1 MEVRQRMN
9 DNTYKQEENIYFKHR
24 KEAAKSNDQLNSRAG
39 AAALLGLSVSSLS
52 DYELGLTKVVPVDK
66 VLLMADLYN
75 APELK
80 SHYCN
85 ECCLLGC
92 NNPKIELQNLDR
104 ISLKALHSFKKI
116 VDAKET
122 LLNIVEDGVI
132 TADEKPDL
140 TAFLTVM
147 EEIEGVAKQMRLWA
161 EKNGML

>member
-1 MEVRQRMN
+1 
-9 DNTYKQEENIYFKHR
+9 
-24 KEAAKSNDQLNSRAG
+24 
-39 AAALLGLSVSSLS
+39 
-52 DYELGLTKVVPVDK
+52 
-66 VLLMADLYN
+66 
-75 APELK
+75 
-80 SHYCN
+80 
-85 ECCLLGC
+85 
-92 NNPKIELQNLDR
+92 
-104 ISLKALHSFKKI
+104 LKALHSFKKI